1 MIRFLAGILLVGAAQ
16 AATLVAGPMAGPPTH
31 VGVSLWLQADSVSV
45 ASVDYWPANNP
56 SAKRS
61 SAGIALVAEQQFS
74 GKVALFG
81 LEPGVQYRYNL
92 RLDGELEAPAKV
104 YGFSTQALWQW
115 RRDAPDFSLLAG
127 SCNYGNDPAFDRP
140 GQPYGDRHDTIFKTM
155 ADQRPDLTLWL
166 GDNLYFREVDYS
178 SPQGMASRWKGE
190 RGQPYL
196 QPLLQTGAHAAIWD
210 DHDYGPNDSNSS
222 FMFKREALELQQR
235 YWPNPGF
242 GLPELPGAFGTFSF
256 NDVDVFLLDDRY
268 YRDDHRLNNPARVM
282 FGKPQMDWLKN
293 ALLNSTAA
301 FKLIASGGQMLH
313 QSARGDSWLFYQQ
326 ERDDLLK
333 FLTESRVDGVVFLSG
348 DIHRS
353 ELTRIERPGA
363 YPLHDLTCSP
373 LTSGTYV
380 DESLRVRANL
390 VPGTVVMGERN
401 FCHLRFEGSRA
412 ERRIVM
418 RVLND
423 VGQVKW
429 SHTLT
434 RQQLSMPK
442 LPITGTK

>member
-1 MIRFLAGILLVGAAQ
+1 M
-16 AATLVAGPMAGPPTH
+16 
-31 VGVSLWLQADSVSV
+31 
-45 ASVDYWPANNP
+45 
-56 SAKRS
+56 
-61 SAGIALVAEQQFS
+61 
-74 GKVALFG
+74 
-81 LEPGVQYRYNL
+81 
-92 RLDGELEAPAKV
+92 
-104 YGFSTQALWQW
+104 
-115 RRDAPDFSLLAG
+115 
-127 SCNYGNDPAFDRP
+127 
-140 GQPYGDRHDTIFKTM
+140 
-155 ADQRPDLTLWL
+155 
-166 GDNLYFREVDYS
+166 
-178 SPQGMASRWKGE
+178 
-190 RGQPYL
+190 
-196 QPLLQTGAHAAIWD
+196 
-210 DHDYGPNDSNSS
+210 
-222 FMFKREALELQQR
+222 
-235 YWPNPGF
+235 
-242 GLPELPGAFGTFSF
+242 
-256 NDVDVFLLDDRY
+256 
-268 YRDDHRLNNPARVM
+268 
-282 FGKPQMDWLKN
+282 
-293 ALLNSTAA
+293 
-301 FKLIASGGQMLH
+301 
-313 QSARGDSWLFYQQ
+313 
-326 ERDDLLK
+326 
-333 FLTESRVDGVVFLSG
+333 VFLSG